1 MNMIV
6 GGAAAKPFT
15 TYHNDLDMNLFMRVA
30 PELYLKKLVIGGMN
44 RVYEIGKQFR
54 NESIDTT
61 HNPEFTSIEFYMAY
75 ADYNDIM
82 KLTEDLL
89 SQLIMKLKGS
99 YKVKI
104 YNENNC
110 NFEAAT

>member
-1 MNMIV
+1 
-6 GGAAAKPFT
+6 
-15 TYHNDLDMNLFMRVA
+15 
-30 PELYLKKLVIGGMN
+30 
-44 RVYEIGKQFR
+44 
-54 NESIDTT
+54 
-61 HNPEFTSIEFYMAY
+61 MAY